1 VPDVHANG
9 SHIASVAP
17 GGEIVPVSGTRM
29 AAPQVVNLA
38 AKLLAL
44 KPSLTVAELRRG
56 IEEAADEKRIAEG
69 KTIRLLNP
77 EASVERILAAGGR

>member
-1 VPDVHANG
+1 
-9 SHIASVAP
+9 
-17 GGEIVPVSGTRM
+17 M

-44 KPSLTVAELRRG
+44 KPSLTDAELRRA

-77 EASVERILAAGGR
+77 EASVERILATEGGDPGL

>member
-1 VPDVHANG
+1 
-9 SHIASVAP
+9 VAP
-17 GGEIVPVSGTRM
+17 GGEIVPVSGTSM

-44 KPSLTVAELRRG
+44 KASLTVAGLRRA

-77 EASVERILAAGGR
+77 KASVGRILAAGGR

>member
-1 VPDVHANG
+1 
-9 SHIASVAP
+9 
-17 GGEIVPVSGTRM
+17 M

-44 KPSLTVAELRRG
+44 KPSLTDAELRRA

-69 KTIRLLNP
+69 RP
-77 EASVERILAAGGR
+77 SGC